1 MAPGASLTADQRLP
15 SPARQ
20 ETARVGD
27 GRLSYER
34 IDRNET
40 YNRHGDLVIKLETER
55 GSTAWT
61 AYADSDRDGLW
72 AKLASGYGAP
82 DLPGLA
88 TLLKSAAQTVQPPS
102 ASSGAWGEDDHDDD
116 GESDFSAEA
125 WHGPGRDDDSS
136 LDHDGDDEAGRGS
149 DSDQHVFTFGADGA
163 VTAVAEIKEN
173 GQLKFEAIERDE
185 SCARVG
191 AFVVKTEWDDGRSE
205 WTVYADGNGD
215 SRWTEVA
222 EGYFPDPSLPEL
234 VPLGGGRTALPKPR
248 KGRSSPVSAALR

>member
-1 MAPGASLTADQRLP
+1 MSRKHNGAQS
-15 SPARQ
+15 SQ
-20 ETARVGD
+20 EKYVFTFDASGKVTSVAEFEGN

-40 YNRHGDLVIKLETER
+40 YNRYGDLVVKLETER
-55 GSTAWT
+55 GSTEWT

-82 DLPGLA
+82 HLPGLT
-88 TLLKSAAQTVQPPS
+88 TLLKSTAQAAQPQSEP
-102 ASSGAWGEDDHDDD
+102 SGAWGEDDHDDD
-116 GESDFSAEA
+116 GI
-125 WHGPGRDDDSS
+125 
-136 LDHDGDDEAGRGS
+136 GRGS
-149 DSDQHVFTFGADGA
+149 DSDQYVFTFGADGA

-185 SCARVG
+185 SYARVG
-191 AFVVKTEWDDGRSE
+191 DFVVKTEWDDGRSE

-222 EGYFPDPSLPEL
+222 EGYGVVNFAGVISQIEPGY
-234 VPLGGGRTALPKPR
+234 LGLT
-248 KGRSSPVSAALR
+248 

>member
-1 MAPGASLTADQRLP
+1 MSGNHNSAQSSQEKYVFTFDASGKVTSVAELD
-15 SPARQ
+15 
-20 ETARVGD
+20 GD

-40 YNRHGDLVIKLETER
+40 YNRNGDLVVKLETER
-55 GSTAWT
+55 GSTEWT

-88 TLLKSAAQTVQPPS
+88 TLLKSSVQTAQPQS
-102 ASSGAWGEDDHDDD
+102 APSGAWEEDGHDDD
-116 GESDFSAEA
+116 SENDFSADA

-136 LDHDGDDEAGRGS
+136 MDHDDYDGIGRGS
-149 DSDQHVFTFGADGA
+149 DSDQYVFTFSADGA
-163 VTAVAEIKEN
+163 VTSVAEIKEN

-185 SCARVG
+185 SYARVG
-191 AFVVKTEWDDGRSE
+191 DFVVKTEWDDGRSE

-222 EGYFPDPSLPEL
+222 EGYGVVNLAGVVGQIEPGYL
-234 VPLGGGRTALPKPR
+234 ALT
-248 KGRSSPVSAALR
+248 

>member
-1 MAPGASLTADQRLP
+1 MSGKHNSAQSSQEKYVFTFDASGKVTSVAEL
-15 SPARQ
+15 
-20 ETARVGD
+20 EGN

-40 YNRHGDLVIKLETER
+40 YNRYGDLVIKLETER
-55 GSTAWT
+55 GSTEWT

-102 ASSGAWGEDDHDDD
+102 ASSDAWGEDDHEDD
-116 GESDFSAEA
+116 GEHDSESDFSADS
-125 WHGPGRDDDSS
+125 WHGSGGDDDDSS
-136 LDHDGDDEAGRGS
+136 PDHAGDDGIGRGS
-149 DSDQHVFTFGADGA
+149 DSDQYVFTFGTNGA
-163 VTAVAEIKEN
+163 VTSVAEIEGN
-173 GQLKFEAIERDE
+173 GRLKFESIDQDE
-185 SCARVG
+185 SYALIDG
-191 AFVVKTEWDDGRSE
+191 FVIKTEWDDGRSE

-222 EGYFPDPSLPEL
+222 EGYGTVNLAGVISQIEPGY
-234 VPLGGGRTALPKPR
+234 LGLT
-248 KGRSSPVSAALR
+248 